1 MAAVGEIGVS
11 EFLQVRLYFIPFV
24 STSLKKIFFFS
35 IVLMGF
41 MILVT
46 GYMQTNIVFAK
57 ETSETYKSI
66 ALGYPV

>member
-1 MAAVGEIGVS
+1 VAAAGEIGVS

-24 STSLKKIFFFS
+24 SISLKKYSFFS

-46 GYMQTNIVFAK
+46 GYIQTNIVFAK
-57 ETSETYKSI
+57 ETSET
-66 ALGYPV
+66 